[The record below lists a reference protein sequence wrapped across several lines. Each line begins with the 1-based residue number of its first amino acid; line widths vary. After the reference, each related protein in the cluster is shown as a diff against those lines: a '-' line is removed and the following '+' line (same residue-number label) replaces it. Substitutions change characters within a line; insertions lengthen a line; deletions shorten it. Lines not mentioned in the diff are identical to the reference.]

1 MELDKSK
8 VILGIVIV
16 IIIMIL
22 VSLNKGGDFIKV
34 ESSEPAMNDLPES
47 GVEVVTSN
55 KDEYKYYK
63 FVIKNL
69 NQLSV
74 DSNNNIDIDVF
85 FTETKEF
92 IIEESGG
99 SIHELVY
106 QQLEENNYNSIIY
119 LLDENGR
126 VIKATQ
132 IDDENYEYD
141 FLTE

>member
-1 MELDKSK
+1 M
-8 VILGIVIV
+8 
-16 IIIMIL
+16 
-22 VSLNKGGDFIKV
+22 F
-34 ESSEPAMNDLPES
+34 
-47 GVEVVTSN
+47 
-55 KDEYKYYK
+55 
-63 FVIKNL
+63 
-69 NQLSV
+69 
-74 DSNNNIDIDVF
+74 F